1 MKEEKLVAHI
11 DIKLKKRQI
20 LRRYL
25 DLPKFVDF
33 LRTGELYLEQ
43 ASHFDD
49 HLEGTLPEKIRQSI
63 CELPDFLDSHG
74 DPSIWEQKNKNRTCL
89 SCWTL
94 GSKDNMALW
103 KIYGGTTKSVA
114 ITTTVNR
121 LISVAPSWGKFGR
134 VNVKK
139 VRYINHAG
147 HLPNGVYGLDE
158 SVFGLK
164 HVAYSFE
171 KEVRIVVTRQ
181 IGEVPGPIRVP
192 VNLDQFLL
200 KIVVAPEAG
209 NWFFDL
215 VVDVARRYNV
225 LAPVHRSE
233 LPFLLN
239 KAKVLHK

>member
-103 KIYGGTTKSVA
+103 KIYG
-114 ITTTVNR
+114 
-121 LISVAPSWGKFGR
+121 
-134 VNVKK
+134 
-139 VRYINHAG
+139 
-147 HLPNGVYGLDE
+147 
-158 SVFGLK
+158 
-164 HVAYSFE
+164 
-171 KEVRIVVTRQ
+171 